1 MKTVLVSHRSH
12 LVTAISADFACNAI
26 VARNKKKKKIRS
38 WNDRLAQFLVRRRE
52 IFENV
57 SKIFRFDFKTSTFRL
72 ASLFEFIRD

>member
-1 MKTVLVSHRSH
+1 MKTVLVSHRSY

-26 VARNKKKKKIRS
+26 VARKKKKKIRS

-57 SKIFRFDFKTSTFRL
+57 SKIFRFDFKTSTFRF